1 MDKRKFNHMKMT
13 RADILQDTNFA
24 PVVSSV
30 VRADDD
36 EVVTRVKGYIGKLFV
51 FFHVL
56 FHSFYL
62 CKPQIQNGVHVY
74 NLVVVYNVVEVNS
87 NHLPS
92 DAGTC
97 DSVSSSTTCGDDA
110 SSYYTSFTYNG
121 KRVIISNQVDM
132 IDSSGWSKLSEKC
145 STRPSIGA

>member
-1 MDKRKFNHMKMT
+1 MRMT
-13 RADILQDTNFA
+13 RADILQDTYFSSA
-24 PVVSSV
+24 VFSV

-62 CKPQIQNGVHVY
+62 CIFQIRKQCACRRCSSSLNSKPHPDGNQITFFA
-74 NLVVVYNVVEVNS
+74 
-87 NHLPS
+87 S

-121 KRVIISNQVDM
+121 KRVIISNQVGVIVLD
-132 IDSSGWSKLSEKC
+132 GREYLKKC
-145 STRPSIGA
+145 STCPSIGA